1 MKVKVFSL
9 VMLLMMFI
17 TSCSKED
24 SEDYVVIAS
33 AVSNSILLDVQDS
46 EGNSLVENEECVK
59 GITFIQPDGYKYSG
73 RIVDVDGKQFVESA
87 FPLPLKSAMSFSDNG
102 QSRYGEQQL
111 TILIGDSKYELQGVF
126 HFSNDFSDRE
136 LYGASVI
143 RLIAIK
149 SKDPAISE
157 IEEYGSYIKIVITVA
172 NL

>member
-1 MKVKVFSL
+1 M
-9 VMLLMMFI
+9 
-17 TSCSKED
+17 
-24 SEDYVVIAS
+24 
-33 AVSNSILLDVQDS
+33 
-46 EGNSLVENEECVK
+46 
-59 GITFIQPDGYKYSG
+59 
-73 RIVDVDGKQFVESA
+73 
-87 FPLPLKSAMSFSDNG
+87 
-102 QSRYGEQQL
+102 
-111 TILIGDSKYELQGVF
+111 F